1 MFEIEK
7 QQIENYKKTKYFN
20 IFLYT
25 TIKVVSAYFLITYL
39 SFGIFIVLAYIFYS
53 LENITTYQFINSQE
67 SNLHINVLYQ
77 NIEELKRD
85 KNYD

>member
-39 SFGIFIVLAYIFYS
+39 SFGIFIVLAYIFYT
-53 LENITTYQFINSQE
+53 LENITIHQFINSQE
-67 SNLHINVLYQ
+67 SNLHINILYQ
-77 NIEELKRD
+77 NIEELKRS
-85 KNYD
+85 K